1 MGVLFS
7 DQVEYVD
14 SAPSEEKV
22 KKKKGKT
29 KGGRVKKKKILSSKR
44 ARAILCMIQ
53 KPVRDTH
60 NIAIS

>member
-22 KKKKGKT
+22 KKKTRKN
-29 KGGRVKKKKILSSKR
+29 KGGQSYKKKYSPIKKGTGNP
-44 ARAILCMIQ
+44 LCDSETC
-53 KPVRDTH
+53 P
-60 NIAIS
+60 

>member
-22 KKKKGKT
+22 KKKKRKN
-29 KGGRVKKKKILSSKR
+29 KGGQSYKKKIFSHQKGHGQSS
-44 ARAILCMIQ
+44 
-53 KPVRDTH
+53 V
-60 NIAIS
+60 